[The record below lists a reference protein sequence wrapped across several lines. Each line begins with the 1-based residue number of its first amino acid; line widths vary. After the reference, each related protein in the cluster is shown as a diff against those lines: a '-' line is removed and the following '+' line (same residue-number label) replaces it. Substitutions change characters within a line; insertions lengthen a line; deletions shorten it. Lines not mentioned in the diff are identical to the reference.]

1 MTAEGRRKIDVELS
15 SLFEAAGLSR
25 FLSFE
30 LGERDASV
38 KGLLH
43 RLAEKGGARIKTL
56 LFEEGEEAVLAGLM
70 VVVNDRVFTGTALNR
85 EAVELRDRDKVNLL
99 YFVSGG

>member
-1 MTAEGRRKIDVELS
+1 MRGDERRTIDVELS
-15 SLFEAAGLSR
+15 SVFQGAGLSR
-25 FLSFE
+25 SLSVE
-30 LGERDASV
+30 MGERDASV

-43 RLAEKGGARIKTL
+43 RLAEVGGARIKTL

>member
-1 MTAEGRRKIDVELS
+1 MNEEGKRRIDVELTS
-15 SLFEAAGLSR
+15 VFQGAGLPQS
-25 FLSFE
+25 LSVE
-30 LGERDASV
+30 LEEREASV
-38 KGLLH
+38 QGLLR
-43 RLAEKGGARIKTL
+43 RLVETGGVRIKTL

-85 EAVELRDRDKVNLL
+85 EAVELRDRDRVNLL